1 MNTIKD
7 VTAALPTLRQFIS
20 PVQLSV
26 LGSNC
31 RGPEGQFFKD
41 KLCDLA
47 KLFQTMPKTY
57 EQDGKGDKAVASLH
71 YFNGGAD
78 WYITE
83 KDVDSDGEGQI
94 QAFGLCNLGYGAELG
109 YVSIVELI
117 ENGVELDL
125 HFTPCTLAEI
135 KAKRY

>member
-7 VTAALPTLRQFIS
+7 VTAALSTLRQFINS
-20 PVQLSV
+20 AQLSV

-31 RGPEGQFFKD
+31 RGEEGQYFKD
-41 KLCDLA
+41 KLCSLA
-47 KLFQTMPKTY
+47 DTVSKMPRPYQTD
-57 EQDGKGDKAVASLH
+57 EQGDSAIAHLRYFGPGKME
-71 YFNGGAD
+71 

-83 KDVDSDGEGQI
+83 RDSSIKQH
-94 QAFGLCNLGYGAELG
+94 QAFGLCNIGYGAELE
-109 YVSIVELI
+109 YVSIAELI

-135 KAKRY
+135 KAKKG

>member
-7 VTAALPTLRQFIS
+7 VTAALPILRQFIN
-20 PVQLSV
+20 PAQLSV

-31 RGPEGQFFKD
+31 RGEEGQFFKD
-41 KLCDLA
+41 KLCSLA
-47 KLFQTMPKTY
+47 KLIESMPKTY
-57 EQDGKGDKAVASLH
+57 EQDGKGDKAVVSLH
-71 YFNGGAD
+71 YFRGQMD

-109 YVSIVELI
+109 YVSIAELI

-125 HFTPCTLAEI
+125 YFKPRTLAEI
-135 KAKRY
+135 KAKRG